1 MAFFGEVVLKPISVL
16 VLDDDLKLLTTLS
29 AALSSPPWNAA
40 SFSSSPEALPTLAK
54 QPFSALLI
62 DALPG
67 YEIIVME
74 FRKRNPHSPIVV
86 LTAGI
91 SSEDETRI
99 RHAGADLVLLKP
111 IGISVLQKHLHDL
124 ISLATQ
130 KAGAITVFDLE
141 LREVMEIER
150 RLFRA
155 TINGELNVLE
165 ELLSEEYIFAAD
177 NFKENKRQRL
187 ESVRTGSLRYE
198 KIEALQVEARQYAD
212 LCIVT
217 GTIDIV
223 GKRETNDISG
233 LYRSLRIYG
242 RKVHRWKAVAGQ
254 ITKQT
259 VSATRVGC

>member
-1 MAFFGEVVLKPISVL
+1 MAFFGAVVLKPINIL

-29 AALSSPPWNAA
+29 AGLSSPPWSAA
-40 SFSSSPEALPTLAK
+40 SFSSSAEALPILAK

-67 YEIIVME
+67 YEIIVRE
-74 FRKRNPHSPIVV
+74 FRNRNPHSPIVV

-99 RHAGADLVLLKP
+99 QHAGADVVLLKP
-111 IGISVLQKHLHDL
+111 IGISVLQVHLRDL
-124 ISLATQ
+124 ISAASQ
-130 KAGAITVFDLE
+130 KAGAITVFDVE

-150 RLFRA
+150 RLIRA
-155 TINGELNVLE
+155 TINAELNVLE

-177 NFKENKRQRL
+177 NFKESKRQRL
-187 ESVRTGSLRYE
+187 ESVRSGLLRYE
-198 KIEALQVEARQYAD
+198 KIEALQVEARKYAD

-217 GTIDIV
+217 GTLEIV
-223 GKRETNDISG
+223 GKWDTKDISG

-242 RKVHRWKAVAGQ
+242 RKGHAWKAVAGQ
-254 ITKQT
+254 IAKHT
-259 VSATRVGC
+259 VSAV